1 MPALNFLGRYTRTP
15 ALNRFLCV
23 WIHCEIFGLLAH
35 KKSGNILYYKNGLD
49 LNLNTKRIGSF
60 IGIWTWDSKIAKWKW
75 QDSNPCKKVAFWYF
89 SRVNDSVTFV
99 TNKYERTQKK
109 IHSQCDLNPH
119 LLCCVT
125 FQKREKLKYVG
136 QSKTG
141 FLKSLVL
148 DTGHVLCTSYSTQ
161 QC

>member
-89 SRVNDSVTFV
+89 SHVNDSVTFV

-109 IHSQCDLNPH
+109 IHSQCDSWHWTPIYYVASL
-119 LLCCVT
+119 
-125 FQKREKLKYVG
+125 FKREKNW
-136 QSKTG
+136 ST
-141 FLKSLVL
+141 LVSPKL
-148 DTGHVLCTSYSTQ
+148 VFWKV
-161 QC
+161 